1 MNQHDMFRNARWVS
15 GADATRRSFYFLRG
29 VFSVA
34 DVRTAELRVVGLG
47 YFHCTV
53 NGRAVSDDLFLPFYT
68 DYVARPNYP
77 TEELLTGH
85 RLYVPQYDITGL
97 LHDGE
102 NEILIHFGGGFY
114 TEQGERGYGAPGAIW
129 SITGEDSGGEFAY
142 GSSSK
147 DQISE
152 SFITDY
158 AVHTHEEQDL
168 TRVDLPWQSATEVE
182 DLKTEYLFSDCPADG
197 VRGRLSVSAQGAT
210 AAGTVYDCGCNVT
223 GYSVLEISGEAGETV
238 EVTFAEE
245 LTEDGG
251 LDPQYGHGQRFR
263 VICDGTTR
271 EVRPLFTWFGFRYL
285 AVSGPAEV
293 KRVEVVHTKVEAV
306 SEFESDNPTLNWL
319 NEAFVRTQLENMHG
333 GVPSDCPHLERRGY
347 TGDGQLACHA
357 AMNILDAERFYRKW
371 LEDILDGQDT
381 LSGHVQYTAPY
392 TQAGGGPG
400 GWGCA
405 IVEVPYQMYLHYGDP
420 TLLETCY
427 PRMLRYFDY
436 LEAHSRNGLV
446 VSDKAGEW
454 CLGDWCTAEEIVLPA
469 PFVNNYFYVKSLNR
483 AVEIAGIIGREA
495 DIPLLESRIRER
507 KEALMAAYYNPFNGN
522 FLGCVQGAN
531 AFAVDIG
538 IGDHRTYPSLV
549 KRYQCLGGYDT
560 GIFGTDVVTRI
571 LFEHGDGELAC
582 RLLTSESAHS
592 FARMRARGG
601 TTLWEYWPET
611 TRAWEPKDRS
621 HNHPMFGAVTAYLYD
636 YLLGI
641 RVSRKA
647 DHTASI
653 RISPVMTETVNRLSG
668 SRVVDGVR
676 ISVAYTKEAGSIHL
690 TVTLSEDADV
700 ALTRCGEAYPL
711 AAGEN
716 HFVF

>member
-1 MNQHDMFRNARWVS
+1 MNQYDMFRDARWVS
-15 GADATRRSFYFLRG
+15 GANATRQSFYFLRG
-29 VFSVA
+29 TFSVEE
-34 DVRTAELRVVGLG
+34 VQHAELRVVGLG

-68 DYVARPNYP
+68 DYEARPNYP

-85 RLYVPQYDITGL
+85 RLYVPTYDITNL
-97 LHDGE
+97 LRDGE

-114 TEQGERGYGAPGAIW
+114 TEGGKINFGDPKAIW
-129 SITGEDSGGEFAY
+129 SVAGIDRGGDFAY
-142 GSSSK
+142 GSSAM

-152 SFITDY
+152 SFIIDY
-158 AVHTHEEQDL
+158 ALHTHEVQDL
-168 TRVDLPWQSATEVE
+168 THVDLPWQSAAEVSPVE
-182 DLKTEYLFSDCPADG
+182 TEYLFSDCPADG
-197 VRGRLSVSAQGAT
+197 VREVLPVTLQKESAEQ
-210 AAGTVYDCGCNVT
+210 TVYDCGYNIT
-223 GYSVLEISGEAGETV
+223 GYPVLQISGEAGEAV

-245 LTEDGG
+245 RTEDGG
-251 LDPQYGHGQRFR
+251 LDWRFIHGQRFR

-271 EVRPLFTWFGFRYL
+271 AVRPLFTWFGFRYF

-293 KRVEVVHTKVEAV
+293 NCVEVVHTKADVV

-319 NEAFVRTQLENMHG
+319 NEAFIRTQLGNMHG

-371 LEDILDGQDT
+371 LGDILDTQDII
-381 LSGHVQYTAPY
+381 SGHVQNIAPY
-392 TQAGGGPG
+392 GRAGGGPG

-405 IVEVPYQMYLHYGDP
+405 MVEVPYQMYLHYGDP

-436 LEAHSRNGLV
+436 LEAHSKNGLV

-454 CLGDWCTAEEIVLPA
+454 CLGDWCTTEEIVLPA

-483 AVEIAGIIGREA
+483 AIEIAKIIGREE
-495 DIPLLESRIRER
+495 DIPLFEARIQER
-507 KEALMAAYYNPFNGN
+507 KDALMASYYNPFNGN

-549 KRYQCLGGYDT
+549 NCYTHLGGYDT
-560 GIFGTDVVTRI
+560 GIFGTDIVTRV

-582 RLLTSESAHS
+582 RLLTSETAHS
-592 FARMRARGG
+592 FARIQARGG

-611 TRAWEPKDRS
+611 TRAWEPVDRS

-647 DHTASI
+647 DHTASV
-653 RISPVMTETVNRLSG
+653 RVSPFMTETVNRLSG

-676 ISVAYTKEAGSIHL
+676 ISVAYTKEEGSVHL
-690 TVTLSEDADV
+690 TVTLSEDADATLV
-700 ALTRCGEAYPL
+700 WGDETYPL
-711 AAGEN
+711 SAGEN
-716 HFVF
+716 RFVF

>member
-1 MNQHDMFRNARWVS
+1 MNQYDMFRDAQWMS
-15 GADATRRSFYFLRG
+15 GSNATRKNFYFLRG
-29 VFSVA
+29 TFSVE
-34 DVRTAELRVVGLG
+34 DVQSAELRAVGLG

-68 DYVARPNYP
+68 DYEARPNYP

-85 RLYVPQYDITGL
+85 RLYVPRYDITSL
-97 LHDGE
+97 LRDGE
-102 NEILIHFGGGFY
+102 NEIQIHFGGGFY
-114 TEQGERGYGAPGAIW
+114 TEQGPAGFGEPKAIW
-129 SITGEDSGGEFAY
+129 SVTGVDRGGDFAY
-142 GSSSK
+142 GSSPL

-152 SFITDY
+152 SYITDY
-158 AVHTHEEQDL
+158 VLHSYEEQDL
-168 TRVDLPWQSATEVE
+168 TRAEYVWRNASAAESP
-182 DLKTEYLFSDCPADG
+182 KTEYRFCDCPADG
-197 VRGRLSVSAQGAT
+197 VREVLPVTVLKESAEQ
-210 AAGTVYDCGCNVT
+210 TVYDCGCNIT
-223 GYSVLEISGEAGETV
+223 GYPVLKISGAAGDPV
-238 EVTFAEE
+238 EVVFAEE
-245 LTEDGG
+245 QTEDGG
-251 LDPQYGHGQRFR
+251 LAPRFVHGQKFR

-271 EVRPLFTWFGFRYL
+271 EVRPLFTWFGFRYFT
-285 AVSGPAEV
+285 VSGPATV
-293 KRVEVVHTKVEAV
+293 TGVEVVHTKVEAV
-306 SEFESDNPTLNWL
+306 SEFESDHPVLNWL
-319 NEAFVRTQLENMHG
+319 NQAFIRTQLGNMHG

-347 TGDGQLACHA
+347 TGDGQLVCHA
-357 AMNILDAERFYRKW
+357 VMNVLDAESFYRKW

-381 LSGHVQYTAPY
+381 ISGHVQYTAPY
-392 TQAGGGPG
+392 FRAGGGPG

-420 TLLETCY
+420 VLLEQCY
-427 PRMLRYFDY
+427 PRMRRYFDY
-436 LEAHSRNGLV
+436 LEAHSQNGLV

-469 PFVNNYFYVKSLNR
+469 PFINNYFYVKSLSR
-483 AVEIAGIIGREA
+483 AVEIVKIIGREE
-495 DIPLLESRIRER
+495 DIPLLESRMKER
-507 KEALMAAYYNPFNGN
+507 KDALMAAYYNPFNGN

-538 IGDHRTYPSLV
+538 IGDHRTYPNLV
-549 KRYQCLGGYDT
+549 KCYQSLGGYDT

-592 FARMRARGG
+592 FARMRKLGA
-601 TTLWEYWPET
+601 TTVWEYWPET
-611 TRAWEPKDRS
+611 TRAWVPADRS

-647 DHTASI
+647 DHTAAI
-653 RISPVMTETVNRLSG
+653 RISPVMTEAVNRLSG

-676 ISVAYTKEAGSIHL
+676 VAVAYTKTEGSLLL
-690 TVTLSEDADV
+690 TVTLSEDAD
-700 ALTRCGEAYPL
+700 ATLAWGDKTYPL

-716 HFVF
+716 RFTF